1 MSTNRNIKARIQ
13 KHSALYCILSGIIYS
28 LSFLHEWLFPLT
40 YIGITGFCLVLF
52 SNDMKKPFRRTFCF
66 FIGAFPIIYSWFVE
80 LYPFDSFSFTPLQGA
95 VVIVLCILGISLVH
109 AAAIS
114 LVFMLSKLIP
124 RNKPLLYPPLIASL
138 FVICEWVLNI
148 GPLKFSWATV
158 AVTQTK
164 FAPLL
169 QNASLF
175 GAYFITFIVVT
186 FCGYLSLYILQREQN
201 VLRGAAIS
209 LVLPL
214 ITGTVL
220 LCIPIKKNQEIDA
233 AAVQGN
239 TLSNEK
245 WDKSKLADIIDT
257 YIELADE
264 AAQNG
269 AKLIALPE
277 SAFPTKFIPG
287 GSIHTRL
294 ANIASEYDCTI
305 VTGALLFDENNG
317 KHNAMVAVTPD
328 GTLTNY
334 YTKRNLVP
342 FGETMPFEKLA
353 LKVIELLDMNY
364 ADASYVEGT
373 SADIIE
379 LDGVRYGGVICY
391 DSIFPWTVRDSASSG
406 ANLLVIVT
414 NDSWFKD
421 SASVH
426 QHVWHAALRAVE
438 NGRYIVRSANT
449 GISCFITPKGQI
461 IAQTVPLVKDVTYSK
476 VYTVES
482 KTLYTIVGDVPLHLG
497 LAAYA
502 ALIILEIINGVKRH
516 AKNKPL

>member
-1 MSTNRNIKARIQ
+1 MQ
-13 KHSALYCILSGIIYS
+13 
-28 LSFLHEWLFPLT
+28 
-40 YIGITGFCLVLF
+40 
-52 SNDMKKPFRRTFCF
+52 KPFRRTFCF
-66 FIGAFPIIYSWFVE
+66 FVGAFPIIYSWFIE

-95 VVIVLCILGISLVH
+95 IVVVLCIFGISLVH
-109 AAAIS
+109 AAEIS
-114 LVFMLSKLIP
+114 LVFTLSKLIP
-124 RNKPLLYPPLIASL
+124 RNRPLLCPPFIASL

-186 FCGYLSLYILQREQN
+186 FCGYLSLYILQRDQGS
-201 VLRGAAIS
+201 LRGAAIS

-214 ITGTVL
+214 ITGTIL
-220 LCIPIKKNQEIDA
+220 LCIPIDKHQEIDA

-239 TLSNEK
+239 ALSNEK
-245 WDKSKLADIIDT
+245 WDKNKLADIIDT

-277 SAFPTKFIPG
+277 SAFPTKFVPG

-294 ANIASEYDCTI
+294 AKIASEYDCTI
-305 VTGALLFDENNG
+305 VTGALLFDEDGG
-317 KHNAMVAVTPD
+317 KHNAMVAVRHD
-328 GTLTNY
+328 GGLTNY

-342 FGETMPFEKLA
+342 FGETIPFEKLA
-353 LKVIELLDMNY
+353 LKVIELLGMNY
-364 ADASYVEGT
+364 ADSSHVEGT

-379 LDGVRYGGVICY
+379 LDGIKYGGVICY
-391 DSIFPWTVRDSASSG
+391 DSIFPWTVRDSANAG
-406 ANLLVIVT
+406 ADLLVIVT

-421 SASVH
+421 SASLY
-426 QHVWHAALRAVE
+426 QHVRHAALRAVE
-438 NGRYIVRSANT
+438 NGRYIVRAANT
-449 GISCFITPKGQI
+449 GVSCFITPKGQI
-461 IAQTVPLVKDVTYSK
+461 VAQTEPLVKDVTYSK

-482 KTLYTIVGDVPLHLG
+482 KTLYTALGDVPLYLG
-497 LAAYA
+497 LTAYA
-502 ALIILEIINGVKRH
+502 ALIILKIIYGVKRH